1 MKRNRIYIKDK
12 MELSTF
18 GLLDK
23 TIMQSRTAKSLILF
37 INYLMQ
43 GRQTTAKKR
52 EEANE
57 VTKYWKDCTDIS
69 NKKKEINWKH
79 VEKMER
85 ETNGHKKS

>member
-1 MKRNRIYIKDK
+1 MKRNRIYVKDK

-23 TIMQSRTAKSLILF
+23 TIMQSRTAECFVRFIDYLIQDKWITVKKKSE
-37 INYLMQ
+37 
-43 GRQTTAKKR
+43 A
-52 EEANE
+52 EEI
-57 VTKYWKDCTDIS
+57 TKYWKDCTDIS

-85 ETNGHKKS
+85 AINGHKKS